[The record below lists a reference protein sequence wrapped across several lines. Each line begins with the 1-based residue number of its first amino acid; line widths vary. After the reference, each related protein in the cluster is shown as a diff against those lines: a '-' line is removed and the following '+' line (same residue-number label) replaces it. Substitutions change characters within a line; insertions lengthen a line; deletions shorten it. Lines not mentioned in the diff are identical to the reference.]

1 MLKSEF
7 GIRPLI
13 LIFAFCLAS
22 SLYTAHAAEAPA
34 IDGITLP
41 FMDVMLGSSVPGI
54 ISVEKFKEGERVEKG
69 DVILE
74 LDKKL
79 EEFEV
84 QRRKAVMDQNEIQM
98 KSTQQL
104 SVKTKSVSLEEMHK
118 AEAEYKVSH
127 AEYDIAVQELAHRQV
142 VAPFSGSI
150 SEISL
155 HIGSA
160 CGPYQPLVRLVD
172 TTRCYFEGHI
182 DGKDAVSL
190 HLDQPVKIEIDGAEA
205 PVSGKI
211 CFISPVV
218 DPASGLARVKAIFQ
232 NDDGKIRPGVAAK
245 LKPE

>member
-1 MLKSEF
+1 MLKFKS
-7 GIRPLI
+7 GLHLI
-13 LIFAFCLAS
+13 LFAALGAAMPLPS
-22 SLYTAHAAEAPA
+22 ARAAEATA
-34 IDGITLP
+34 INGITLP

-54 ISVEKFKEGERVEKG
+54 ISVENFKEGDRVEKG

-118 AEAEYKVSH
+118 AEAEYKVSR

-142 VAPFSGSI
+142 AAPFSGNI
-150 SEISL
+150 TEISL
-155 HIGSA
+155 HIGAA

-182 DGKDAVSL
+182 DGKDAASL
-190 HLDQPVKIEIDGAEA
+190 HLDQPVKIEVDGADA
-205 PVSGKI
+205 PVIGKI

-232 NDDGKIRPGVAAK
+232 NDDGKIRPGLAAK

>member
-7 GIRPLI
+7 EIRPLI
-13 LIFAFCLAS
+13 LVIALCLAS
-22 SLYTAHAAEAPA
+22 PLLPAHAAEVPA

-54 ISVEKFKEGERVEKG
+54 ISVEKFKEGDRVEKG

-104 SVKTKSVSLEEMHK
+104 SVNTKSVSLEEMHK

-150 SEISL
+150 TEISL
-155 HIGSA
+155 HIGAA

-182 DGKDAVSL
+182 DGKDAASL